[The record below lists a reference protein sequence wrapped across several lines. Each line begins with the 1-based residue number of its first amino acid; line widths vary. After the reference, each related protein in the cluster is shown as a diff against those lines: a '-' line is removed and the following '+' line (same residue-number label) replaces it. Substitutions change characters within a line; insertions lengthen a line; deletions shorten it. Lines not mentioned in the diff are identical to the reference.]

1 MAYPYPRKGGGVSEV
16 RPIHHHRPLDDEA
29 PAPDFPVDM
38 DHHVLSLIRRA
49 VKASEEGD
57 FQATITE
64 LCHAV
69 FVGTVKGR
77 QGASDHDLICAL
89 RGIAGFGFPWND
101 PDRAA

>member
-1 MAYPYPRKGGGVSEV
+1 MVSQDV
-16 RPIHHHRPLDDEA
+16 GDAVNDLHHIHHHRSLDDEG
-29 PAPDFPVDM
+29 PTVDM
-38 DHHVLSLIRRA
+38 EHHVLSLIRRA
-49 VKASEEGD
+49 VRASEEGD

-69 FVGTVKGR
+69 FAGTVKGR
-77 QGASDHDLICAL
+77 QGATDHDLVCAL